1 MQRQVI
7 DPLFERN
14 NPAVQKVAGTDEL
27 SPKIVDNKN
36 SAYRLYLK
44 RRFVIF
50 GDWVEVQVE
59 HFQGEF
65 TAGYDNRPA
74 ATNPARIKFFLTE
87 RKHGR
92 FLTLFYR
99 GRNYPVQRGV
109 KYLDNLAIDL
119 DAVRNVDRMLKTCP
133 DTLGDTGL
141 AVSAPAVD
149 QNRPAGIDSR
159 SQAARDVIGQDQMR
173 KALAEDGRIDS
184 FVHRGLLLDLADI
197 IG

>member
-27 SPKIVDNKN
+27 PPEIVDNKN

-59 HFQGEF
+59 HFQSEF
-65 TAGYDNRPA
+65 TAGYNNRPA
-74 ATNPARIKFFLTE
+74 ATNPARIKFFLTK

-92 FLTLFYR
+92 FLTRLCR
-99 GRNYPVQRGV
+99 RPNYPVHGGV
-109 KYLDNLAIDL
+109 KNLDNLAVDL
-119 DAVRNVDRMLKTCP
+119 DAVGNVDRMLKTCP
-133 DTLGDTGL
+133 DTLGDTRL
-141 AVSAPAVD
+141 AVSAPAVNQD
-149 QNRPAGIDSR
+149 RPAGVDSR

-173 KALAEDGRIDS
+173 EALGKHGRIDS
-184 FVHRGLLLDLADI
+184 FVHRGLLLDL
-197 IG
+197 